1 MGRWVPE
8 ATHRLYHL
16 QLVESLK
23 AGIWNLQIGSRE
35 AMTSMQ
41 RNLALLS
48 WIQAGTLVRKNSG
61 LS

>member
-8 ATHRLYHL
+8 ATHRYHL

-23 AGIWNLQIGSRE
+23 GGIWDLQIGSRE
-35 AMTSMQ
+35 AMTAMQ